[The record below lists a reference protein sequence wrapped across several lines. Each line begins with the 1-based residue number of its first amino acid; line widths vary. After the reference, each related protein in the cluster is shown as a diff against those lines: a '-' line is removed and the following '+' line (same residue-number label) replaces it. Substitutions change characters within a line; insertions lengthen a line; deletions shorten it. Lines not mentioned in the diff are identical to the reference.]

1 MSQATPTVRA
11 AYEPR
16 TGSVLRLRL
25 SARQL
30 STVKQLQ
37 EHLSGFLKGTPS
49 RLIVMR
55 RALEVY
61 AAKVLRLKPADLEKE
76 AEMLFKN
83 CRAIH

>member
-1 MSQATPTVRA
+1 MVQATPTVRA

-30 STVKQLQ
+30 STVKRLQ
-37 EHLSGFLKGTPS
+37 ERLSGVLKGNPS

-61 AAKVLRLKPADLEKE
+61 AAQVLQLKPADLEKE
-76 AEMLFKN
+76 AEMLLKTY
-83 CRAIH
+83 RAIY